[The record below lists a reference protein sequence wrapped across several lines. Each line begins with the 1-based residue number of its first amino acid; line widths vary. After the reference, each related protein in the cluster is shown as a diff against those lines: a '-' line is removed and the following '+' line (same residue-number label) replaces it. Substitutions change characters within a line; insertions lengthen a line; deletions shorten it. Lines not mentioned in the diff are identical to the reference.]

1 MLWNFSVLF
10 YYYPA
15 RMSDVQIARV
25 FSAWG
30 LAAFLIEQSICATGA
45 SLGVSV
51 FWLCLWFATH
61 LFQNIHALLVY
72 WYSIDKK
79 LETLAFINLFFL
91 SLLPAQLAP
100 AIVKAVRRK
109 TTIKRVDLRSGEF
122 PQLK

>member
-1 MLWNFSVLF
+1 
-10 YYYPA
+10 
-15 RMSDVQIARV
+15 
-25 FSAWG
+25 

-51 FWLCLWFATH
+51 FCLCLWFATH

-91 SLLPAQLAP
+91 SLLPAQPAP

-109 TTIKRVDLRSGEF
+109 TTIKRVDLGSGEF
-122 PQLK
+122 PQKKSLFLDFIKKNFYFNLSVF

>member
-10 YYYPA
+10 YSYPA

-51 FWLCLWFATH
+51 FCLCLWFATH
-61 LFQNIHALLVY
+61 LFQNIHALLVC

-79 LETLAFINLFFL
+79 
-91 SLLPAQLAP
+91 
-100 AIVKAVRRK
+100 
-109 TTIKRVDLRSGEF
+109 
-122 PQLK
+122 